1 MAIRIIEKFAVVVR
15 CYHVQSVCAPKN
27 ENVESVPG
35 KHDGYISGSGQTNW
49 QGGENNGL
57 FEQPAGS
64 YEMVWTSGCPALPHL
79 QNILLTIHFQSGKLH
94 CQILLFRFRLDLPVE
109 TYIEQSVEDLL
120 ELRPRLQSH
129 GLQISTGQNR
139 LHVLIG
145 REECRDLPLHCISF
159 ALGHEEQQRLI
170 G

>member
-1 MAIRIIEKFAVVVR
+1 MVIEKFAVLAR

-27 ENVESVPG
+27 ENVENVPEE
-35 KHDGYISGSGQTNW
+35 HDGYISGSGQTNW

-79 QNILLTIHFQSGKLH
+79 QNILLTIRFQPGKLH
-94 CQILLFRFRLDLPVE
+94 CHILLFRFRFDLPVE
-109 TYIEQSVEDLL
+109 TCIEQSVEDLL
-120 ELRPRLQSH
+120 ELWAWFQSH
-129 GLQISTGQNR
+129 SLQIPARQHR
-139 LHVLIG
+139 LHVLIR
-145 REECRDLPLHCISF
+145 REEGRDLPLDRFSF
-159 ALGHEEQQRLI
+159 ALRHEDQKRFI